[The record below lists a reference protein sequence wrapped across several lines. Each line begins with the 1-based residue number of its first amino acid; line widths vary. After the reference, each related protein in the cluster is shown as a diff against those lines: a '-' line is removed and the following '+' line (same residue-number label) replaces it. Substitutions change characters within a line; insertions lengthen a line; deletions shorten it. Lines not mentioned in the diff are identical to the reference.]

1 MLVFL
6 FLLAFVFMITYD
18 PKSGTLNQYIPTQN
32 APCKDGHYNESQFAQ
47 HGYECPRNDK
57 VAMGAIVSA

>member
-18 PKSGTLNQYIPTQN
+18 PKSGTLNQYIPIQN
-32 APCKDGHYNESQFAQ
+32 APCKDGHYNEIQCAQ